1 MFTAHVY
8 GKDEFDEVYVRKFR
22 STGKLTDWAA
32 ELMANDEKAT
42 IMVVEQGGKVVSRID
57 FDEQRDKAAINGFIL
72 PVHKK
77 RLAKGDE
84 DDRKFLAEIE
94 AGRRHF

>member
-1 MFTAHVY
+1 MHVLV
-8 GKDEFDEVYVRKFR
+8 FDYEGHGLYDRRFR
-22 STGKLTDWAA
+22 SKGRLTDWLAD
-32 ELMANDEKAT
+32 LTCNDEHAKWADVFNAAGA
-42 IMVVEQGGKVVSRID
+42 IVEQVM
-57 FDEQRDKAAINGFIL
+57 FDEQRDKAMLDGYIL

-84 DDRKFLAEIE
+84 DDRRFLAELE